1 MRYVDRVLEP
11 GESIRHVTTVSR
23 AHYLPGLALSL
34 GAAAVARMTAA
45 TSEPAHPAVLAAIV
59 AVFFVGLA
67 LLLRAWWRRVTT
79 EVAVTDRRIIC
90 RTGFVLR
97 HTLQLRMND
106 VESVDVDQPRLGRLL
121 NYGHVVIRARGVAQI
136 LQAIAAPRDFRSHVT
151 AV

>member
-11 GESIRHVTTVSR
+11 GEAIRHVTTLSR
-23 AHYLPGLALSL
+23 AHYLPGLALWL
-34 GAAAVARMTAA
+34 GAAAAARMTAA

-59 AVFFVGLA
+59 AVSFVGLA
-67 LLLRAWWRRVTT
+67 LLLRAWWRRFTT
-79 EVAVTDRRIIC
+79 EVAITDRRIIC

-97 HTLQLRMND
+97 HTLLLRMDD
-106 VESVDVDQPRLGRLL
+106 VEGVDVDQPRLGRLL
-121 NYGHVVIRARGVAQI
+121 NYGHVVIRVGGVAQT